1 MTIVALKKVTLCG
14 LLNEKTGLLSELQG
28 LGCLHLEPL
37 RPAPAELEK
46 AASPRAVE
54 AYKAL
59 KFLSDM
65 PNKRKQVHRDPN
77 FDVGMV
83 VEQARNLQERLR
95 DTGDRR
101 DFLVQRI
108 KQIEPWGDLTFPPE
122 SDLDGYRLWF
132 YVLPAGKRK
141 ALESLE
147 IPWQIVH
154 LDQRRAYVVLLAKEE
169 PPSDLLPV
177 DRTHTGAL
185 PLEDLKEQLE
195 EVEVEIESLVADRQ
209 ALTRF
214 VYLLSVNLAKA
225 EDLAALRHATEQ
237 TRDDENIF
245 AVQGWVPVPA
255 LADVRAFAEER
266 GLACL
271 IEDPG
276 PNDGPPTLLDNPPE
290 LGAGTDLAMFYQTP
304 SYRSWDPALVVFFSF
319 ALFFAMIMSDA
330 GYALVLC
337 GVLGFYWSK
346 LSTNEGGRRFR
357 NLCVSLFGAAFVWG
371 VLAGGYFGVTPPDD
385 SLLGRFHII
394 DLNNFDLMMKL
405 SITIGVLHIMLANG
419 VVAYFSWS
427 HRCIA
432 YPKIGWNG
440 VSLGGLFLWLSSGE
454 GFFGMLGWLLLVGGL
469 TAVFW
474 FSSERPFESAKDS
487 ILRILEGLKALTGLS
502 GLFGDILSYMR
513 LFALGLASASLAL
526 TFNQLAAQVVD
537 AVPGLGILIAILILL
552 VGHVLNLGLS
562 IMSGVVHG
570 LRLNFIEFYK
580 WGMSEEGYAFK
591 AFARKEVQP

>member
-14 LLNEKTGLLSELQG
+14 LLNEKRGLLSELQG
-28 LGCLHLEPL
+28 LGCLHLKPL
-37 RPAPAELEK
+37 RPAPAEPEK

-65 PNKRKQVHRDPN
+65 PDKRKQVRRDPS
-77 FDVGMV
+77 FDVGEV
-83 VEQARNLQERLR
+83 VEQARQIQERLR
-95 DTGDRR
+95 DVEDRR

-122 SDLDGYRLWF
+122 SDLAGYRLWF

-141 ALESLE
+141 VLEALE

-154 LDQRRAYVVLLAKEE
+154 LEQRRAYVVLLAKEE
-169 PPSDLLPV
+169 PPSDILPV

-185 PLEDLKEQLE
+185 PLEDLKQQLE
-195 EVEVEIESLVADRQ
+195 EAEVEIESLVAERR

-225 EDLAALRHATEQ
+225 EDLAALTYATEQ
-237 TRDDENIF
+237 TRDDEAIF

-255 LADVRAFAEER
+255 MAEVRAFAEER

-271 IEDPG
+271 IEEPG
-276 PNDGPPTLLDNPPE
+276 PDDKPPTLLYNPPE
-290 LGAGTDLAMFYQTP
+290 LGAGTDLAIFYQTP
-304 SYRSWDPALVVFFSF
+304 GYRSWDPALVVFFSF

-330 GYALVLC
+330 GYALVLFGLL
-337 GVLGFYWSK
+337 GVYWGKVSA
-346 LSTNEGGRRFR
+346 SAGGRRFR
-357 NLCVSLFGAAFVWG
+357 NLCVCLFSAALVWG
-371 VLAGGYFGVTPPDD
+371 VLAGGYFGVTPPDS
-385 SLLGRFHII
+385 SLLGWFHVI
-394 DLNNFDLMMKL
+394 DLNNFGFMMKL
-405 SITIGVLHIMLANG
+405 SIIIGVLHIMLANG
-419 VVAYFSWS
+419 VVAYLNWQRRSV
-427 HRCIA
+427 A
-432 YPKIGWNG
+432 YPKLGWNG
-440 VSLGGLFLWLSSGE
+440 ATLGGLALWLSGGE
-454 GFFGMLGWLLLVGGL
+454 GFFGTLGWLLLVGGL
-469 TAVFW
+469 GAIFW
-474 FSSERPFESAKDS
+474 FSSERSFDNAKDA
-487 ILRILEGLKALTGLS
+487 ILRILEGLQALTGLS

-526 TFNQLAAQVVD
+526 TFNQLAVQVEE
-537 AVPGLGILIAILILL
+537 AVPGLGMLIAILILL
-552 VGHVLNLGLS
+552 IGHVMNLGLA

-580 WGMSEEGYAFK
+580 WGMSEEGYPFK